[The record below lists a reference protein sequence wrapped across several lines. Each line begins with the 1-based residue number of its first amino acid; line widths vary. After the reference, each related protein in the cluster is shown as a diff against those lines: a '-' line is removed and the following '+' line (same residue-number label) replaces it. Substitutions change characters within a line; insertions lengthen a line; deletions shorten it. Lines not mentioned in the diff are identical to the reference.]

1 MSPKESCI
9 LEVEDDKSQAFL
21 LQYAFEQAGITNAVH
36 VATDGQMAI
45 EYLAGSGPFA
55 DRVKYPLPKLV
66 MLDLNLPRKTGL
78 EVLEWTRQQ
87 PALKRLVVILF
98 TSSCLPAD
106 IDRAYDLGANSFI
119 QKPADLAD
127 ALEMAQL
134 LKGWWLGYN
143 HFAVV

>member
-1 MSPKESCI
+1 MSPKETCI
-9 LEVEDDKSQAFL
+9 LEVEDDKNEAFL
-21 LQYAFEQAGITNAVH
+21 LRYAFEQAGITDAVH

-45 EYLAGSGPFA
+45 EYLAGLGPFA
-55 DRVKYPLPKLV
+55 DRVKHPLPKLV

-78 EVLEWTRQQ
+78 EVLEWMRQQ

-98 TSSCLPAD
+98 TSSCLPAE

-119 QKPADLAD
+119 QKPADLAH
-127 ALEMAQL
+127 ALEIAQL

-143 HFAVV
+143 HFAAV